1 MEYRLIGK
9 IIKPFGLKGDV
20 KIETYTDFIDDRFKN
35 GSSVYLDIN
44 GFKKEFTVL
53 RHRMHKNQLLV
64 AFKDFEDINMIEKY
78 KGVEIFKNTDDIK
91 PLKEGEYYFDEIIGL
106 DIYINGIKEGVVK
119 DMEEGV
125 IYNFMRIIKN
135 DHKEVLV
142 PFLDKFVQDVKL
154 NEKRI
159 DLYDIEGLIWK

>member
-64 AFKDFEDINMIEKY
+64 TFKDFEDIKI
-78 KGVEIFKNTDDIK
+78 DK
-91 PLKEGEYYFDEIIGL
+91 PLTFTPSKYYEL
-106 DIYINGIKEGVVK
+106 
-119 DMEEGV
+119 
-125 IYNFMRIIKN
+125 
-135 DHKEVLV
+135 
-142 PFLDKFVQDVKL
+142 
-154 NEKRI
+154 
-159 DLYDIEGLIWK
+159 IENKA